1 MVATF
6 PSQST
11 APSGRP
17 LSEGEKTAT
26 LIRGFATQSASR
38 SPETPFDLIQYS
50 GEVTGEP
57 RTFRTALLRSGVR
70 VVSVEPR
77 SGIVTEAA
85 MAQSTGNPYWITPP
99 SARSERGDLNLGK
112 VSTASISIGLP
123 CRVPHIN
130 LAVRVA
136 DPPALLAGGT
146 TQ

>member
-85 MAQSTGNPYWITPP
+85 MAQSTGNPILDNSAVSTFRTWRFKPWESFDRQHFYWITVP
-99 SARSERGDLNLGK
+99 G
-112 VSTASISIGLP
+112 AS
-123 CRVPHIN
+123 H
-130 LAVRVA
+130 
-136 DPPALLAGGT
+136 
-146 TQ
+146 